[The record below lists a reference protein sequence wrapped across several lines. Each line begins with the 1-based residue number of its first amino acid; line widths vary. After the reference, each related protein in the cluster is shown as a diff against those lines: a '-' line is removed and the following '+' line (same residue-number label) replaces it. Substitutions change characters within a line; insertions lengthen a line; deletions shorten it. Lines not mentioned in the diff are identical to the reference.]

1 LVRGGSSAPDC
12 ILLREELNSMKIAG
26 FAKSSFVDY
35 PGKIACVVF
44 TPYCNMKCRYCHNK
58 HILSGDVPV
67 VEETKVFDY
76 LEKRKDMLG
85 AVVITGGEP
94 TIQND
99 LRLFIEKVRK
109 LGLMVKLD
117 TNGTNPKVIK
127 DLLAKGLLDYIAMD
141 VKAPLNKYFETVC
154 CPVDIN
160 AITASIGIIMNS
172 SISYEFRTTFAPSL
186 TCEDIE
192 SIGDLVRGT
201 KAYYLQQY
209 KPAEDEEPAHKPEYV
224 QAAAE
229 MMREKIG
236 ICEVR
241 GL

>member
-76 LEKRKDMLG
+76 LEKRKDMLR

>member
-1 LVRGGSSAPDC
+1 
-12 ILLREELNSMKIAG
+12 MKIAG

-76 LEKRKDMLG
+76 LEKRKDMLR

>member
-1 LVRGGSSAPDC
+1 MNL
-12 ILLREELNSMKIAG
+12 MKIAG
-26 FAKSSFVDY
+26 FAKTSFVDY

-44 TPYCNMKCRYCHNK
+44 TPYCNMKCKYCHNK
-58 HILSGDVPV
+58 HILSGNVPV
-67 VEETKVFDY
+67 IDETEVFDY

-94 TIQND
+94 TMQKD
-99 LRLFIEKVRK
+99 LRIFIEKVRK
-109 LGLMVKLD
+109 LGLPVKLD
-117 TNGTNPKVIK
+117 TNGTNPRVIK
-127 DLLAKGLLDYIAMD
+127 NLLGKGLLDYIAMD

-172 SISYEFRTTFAPSL
+172 TISYEFRTTFAPTL
-186 TCEDIE
+186 VLEDIE
-192 SIGDLVRGT
+192 AIGELVSGT

-209 KPAEDEEPAHKPEYV
+209 KPAENEEPAHKPEYV
-224 QAAAE
+224 RVAAE
-229 MMREKIG
+229 KIREKIG
-236 ICEVR
+236 VCEVR